1 MSHTTSITDI
11 VFSDIE
17 ALNAAVAEL
26 RSKGVA
32 ITVEKGGR
40 PRAYYTDQQGMG
52 DAAYV
57 LRLAAS
63 RYDVGLY
70 HNAEKGG
77 YEARTDL
84 FMGDVA
90 KVLGVTPAKGVSLE
104 RAALGKLYQTYAVHA
119 ATRQAIKKGY
129 TVNRINAPDG
139 TVKLVV
145 GGM

>member
-17 ALNAAVAEL
+17 ALTAAVAEL

-32 ITVEKGGR
+32 ITLEKGGT
-40 PRAYYTDQQGMG
+40 PRAYFTNQTGMG
-52 DAAYV
+52 EAAYV
-57 LRLAAS
+57 LRLATS
-63 RYDVGLY
+63 KYDVGLY
-70 HNAEKGG
+70 RNAEKGG

-84 FMGDVA
+84 FMGEVA
-90 KVLGVTPAKGVSLE
+90 RVLGVTQTKGVSIE